1 MSEKKS
7 VPLRKCMGCGEMKTK
22 SELIRIVR
30 TSDGSVEIDGSF
42 KKNGRG
48 AYVCKN
54 AECLEKIR
62 KSGRLSRS
70 LSPKIPDGIYDA
82 CEEVISKNE

>member
-70 LSPKIPDGIYDA
+70 LSAKIPDGIY

>member
-70 LSPKIPDGIYDA
+70 LSTKIPDGI
-82 CEEVISKNE
+82 